1 MKKFCLKHNFYSFL
15 FIFLLIIVSIVNL
28 RFFFQPGIFRAH
40 DIENHLA
47 RIANYYLAIK
57 DGHIP
62 PRWAKNLNHKFG
74 YPVFNYNYP
83 LANILAYP
91 LIVVGFGIEDSLKI
105 ILFSAY
111 FFSGLFFYLWAK
123 RHFSLLA
130 AFSGAIF
137 YLCAPYQFLDL
148 YVRGVVGENLSF
160 ALLPAILYILKLLS
174 EKITRWR
181 FLGLVLATVLFSL
194 SHNIMVL
201 IFTPLIFCYWFYL
214 ARVSKS
220 SFPKLGFKG
229 LILGFLTTS
238 FFWIPAI
245 WERKYVTLEAFNPKN
260 FYQDHFVS
268 FRQLIYSPWQYGFSM
283 PGESDTMSF
292 QIGIFHWLAVLFS
305 IAFFI
310 GQYVLQDDRTE
321 KRTIDWIAIIKG
333 SDRLFIFFLLVF
345 WLAVFLMLPSSLFFW
360 RLTPFLGFLQ
370 FPWRLLG
377 VVMFSASFLATFL
390 TEKQKILGLLLTIA
404 CFVYSQQFVKPFFW
418 EKKPDIN
425 YYDFLF
431 TTSTRHENKPIW
443 FSEENINKFKS
454 KFTSDSGLVTFKELV
469 WKTGKHIYEINTSE
483 ATYIWEHT
491 AYFPGWQVFVDGQKA
506 EIKYDDKNYPG
517 IIGFKVPTGR
527 HQVITKF
534 TETTPGRIIGD
545 LVSILTLFLILRVVK
560 FFPKK

>member
-292 QIGIFHWLAVLFS
+292 QIGIFHWLAVLFT
-305 IAFFI
+305 IPARLF
-310 GQYVLQDDRTE
+310 VLRCDRTR
-321 KRTIDWIAIIKG
+321 KRQL
-333 SDRLFIFFLLVF
+333 LFVFFQLIF
-345 WLAVFLMLPSSLFFW
+345 WLTVFLMLPTSLIFW
-360 RLTPFLGFLQ
+360 KIIPFLGYLQ
-370 FPWRLLG
+370 FPWRFLSLT
-377 VVMFSASFLATFL
+377 MFASSFLAVIL
-390 TEKQKILGLLLTIA
+390 VEKKKFLGLLFALV

-491 AYFPGWQVFVDGQKA
+491 AYFPGWQVFVDGQK
-506 EIKYDDKNYPG
+506 EKIDYSNKKFPGVIKYRVPKG
-517 IIGFKVPTGR
+517 KHIVKVVFKE
-527 HQVITKF
+527 TKI
-534 TETTPGRIIGD
+534 RILSD
-545 LVSILTLFLILRVVK
+545 CLSLLSLLISVFFVK
-560 FFPKK
+560 QLSKKGN